1 MGASLLSG
9 VSGLRAHQ
17 MLLDVVANN
26 LANINTPGYKTTRFR
41 FADLFAQTIQSST
54 APSST
59 MGGKNPIQIGLG
71 VRSAGVDA
79 DMGQG
84 SLSTTGRTFDMA
96 IQGNGFFVVSNGVQD
111 FYTRV
116 GAFDVDSANNLVDL
130 GTGFRVQDVTGT
142 DISIPYNETRPGQAT
157 SLVDIVGNLNATA
170 ANPAAEVLT
179 TSNPFQLAAATIIGA
194 NMGKATIVGSVQ
206 GGPTWNINNGD
217 TLDISVDGAAPA
229 TTVTFTVAVDGAAT
243 WTEVQAAFAGV
254 SGLSVASV
262 NDYVVLQSDT
272 AGGATAL
279 QITDGG
285 AAPGAALGITAA
297 TATFADDTWNLDDS
311 DALTVSVNGSTPP
324 TAVAFTVATDGYAT
338 AAEIS
343 SALTAA
349 TSNGVTCAARDHA
362 LVVKSASTASTSA
375 LQFTDGAG
383 NPVAAI
389 GLTTS
394 AVDKTA
400 SGATDLRD
408 LATTTVAYQDGA
420 TISIQGTDYG
430 DTNVNG
436 TFTFGTGNDG
446 TTLADLATAIDAA
459 YTGSTAAVSATG
471 DLILTADT
479 EGEATLVLTLDNASG
494 TGATTWT
501 QHDMRVTSGGTSG
514 DTRATSITIFDELG
528 TSHLISL
535 TFRKRGNNEWRVEAS
550 SADATML
557 DSLVEGIMFNDDGS
571 FNAVTGPGEGDAGIA
586 LQFAGF
592 AGQQAIL
599 FNFGETGSTTN
610 LTQFGGQSSATATD
624 QNGFGSGSLASVSI
638 RSDGTIQG
646 NFTNGEII
654 DIAQLQVATFAN
666 PVGLEK
672 TGDNFYVPTTNSG
685 APFTGGGQQGGAGMI
700 AANTLEGSNV
710 DIALE
715 FTRLITAQRGFQ
727 VNARVITTADAI
739 LQEMANIIR

>member
-9 VSGLRAHQ
+9 VSGLRSHQ

-26 LANINTPGYKTTRFR
+26 LANVNTPGYKTSRFR
-41 FADLFAQTIQSST
+41 FADLFAQTIQTST
-54 APSST
+54 APTST

-96 IQGNGFFVVSNGVQD
+96 IQGNGFFVVSDGVQD

-130 GTGFRVQDVTGT
+130 GTGFRVQDITGA
-142 DISIPYNETRPGQAT
+142 DIIIPYNETRPGQAT
-157 SLVDIVGNLNATA
+157 SLIHIAGNLNATA
-170 ANPAAEVLT
+170 ENPAAEVLT
-179 TSNPFQLAAATIIGA
+179 ASNPFQLAAATVIGA

-206 GGPTWNINNGD
+206 GPTWNINDGD
-217 TLDISVDGAAPA
+217 TLDISVDGAAPP
-229 TTVTFTVAVDGAAT
+229 TTVTFNVAVDGAAT
-243 WTEVQAAFAGV
+243 WAEVQAAFAGV

-262 NDYVVLQSDT
+262 NNYVVLQSDT
-272 AGGATAL
+272 AGGATDL
-279 QITDGG
+279 QITDGA
-285 AAPGAALGITAA
+285 AAPGAELGITTA
-297 TATFADDTWNLDDS
+297 TATFEGDTWNLDNG
-311 DALTVSVNGSTPP
+311 DALTISVDGSTPP

-338 AAEIS
+338 ATEIS
-343 SALTAA
+343 TALTAA
-349 TSNGVTCAARDHA
+349 TANGVTCAARDHA
-362 LVVKSASTASTSA
+362 LVIKSASTGSTSA

-389 GLTTS
+389 GLTTNT
-394 AVDKTA
+394 VDKTA
-400 SGATDLRD
+400 SGTTDLRD

-420 TISIQGTDYG
+420 TISVLGTDYG
-430 DTNVNG
+430 GANVNA

-446 TTLADLATAIDAA
+446 TTLADLAAVIDTA

-471 DLILTADT
+471 DLTLTANT
-479 EGEATLVLTLDNASG
+479 EGDASLALTLDNASG
-494 TGATTWT
+494 TGATTWA
-501 QHDMRVTSGGTSG
+501 QHDMRVVTNGSSGA
-514 DTRATSITIFDELG
+514 TRATSISMFDELG
-528 TSHLISL
+528 TSHVISL
-535 TFRKRGNNEWRVEAS
+535 TFRKQGDNEWRLEANC
-550 SADATML
+550 ADATML

-571 FNAVTGPGEGDAGIA
+571 FKTVTGTGEGDLGIA
-586 LQFAGF
+586 LQFGGSS
-592 AGQQAIL
+592 GQQAI
-599 FNFGETGSTTN
+599 FFDFGESGSSTN

-624 QNGFGSGSLASVSI
+624 QNGFGSGSLSAVSI
-638 RSDGTIQG
+638 RTDGTIQG

-654 DIAQLQVATFAN
+654 DIAQLQVATFSN
-666 PVGLEK
+666 PGGLEK
-672 TGDNFYVPTTNSG
+672 IGDNFFLPTTNSG
-685 APFTGGGQQGGAGMI
+685 APVTGAAQQGGAGMI

-739 LQEMANIIR
+739 LQELANIIR